1 MPWPV
6 YLALKHLFPTGKRA
20 AFFTVVSVLGVAL
33 GVMVL
38 LVVQSVMNGFAHE
51 YELNFIRAQGHIQIR
66 SNDLM
71 DNPAEVEKLAAAVP
85 GVVSTEPFLQGMVML
100 QYENHVSFTTMQGI
114 AWPQDY
120 PRTQKE
126 TAASPPAGTAFPM
139 VQSMD
144 VNHPH
149 PQPLADSM
157 VAGKV
162 DDLDDDSI
170 LLGSGLAASLGV
182 LLGDTVDVYTPLMLD
197 RLKNN
202 NEVVL
207 PRQFKVAGIYET
219 GWTVADDNSF
229 VATLRT
235 MQDFYGLGNQVWGV
249 EVRLDNDDLD
259 HANAVAALLNEKLA
273 PLNAKRGLEGKASPI
288 RAYTWYETNQDM
300 MQVLFMEK
308 TMMFFIMIIIVVVA
322 SFSIAI
328 SLVTSVVRKTR
339 EIGVLG
345 ALGARPGQ
353 VASVFCLQGFFIGV
367 VGTVLGVV
375 LAFVLLYFRQPIIE
389 LFVSRR
395 LLLEFYKFLSFPVE
409 YRRSTFAIVIGF
421 TLVITTAAGL
431 VPAWYAAR
439 LKPAE
444 CLRYE

>member
-1 MPWPV
+1 
-6 YLALKHLFPTGKRA
+6 LAFKHLFPAGRKA
-20 AFFTVVSVLGVAL
+20 SFFTVVSVVGVAL

-66 SNDLM
+66 SGDLIE
-71 DNPAEVEKLAAAVP
+71 NPEEVAKLAAGVP

-100 QYENHVSFTTMQGI
+100 EFENRVAYPTMRGL

-120 PRTQKE
+120 PRSEKE
-126 TAASPPAGTAFPM
+126 TAAAAPTGTAFPVM
-139 VQSMD
+139 ESLD
-144 VNHPH
+144 VNRPGK
-149 PQPLADSM
+149 PPLADLM
-157 VAGKV
+157 VAGSV
-162 DDLDDDSI
+162 DDLDDSSV

-182 LLGDTVDVYTPLMLD
+182 MLGDKIDVYPPVMLD
-197 RLKNN
+197 RLKNSQ
-202 NEVVL
+202 EVDQ
-207 PRQFKVAGIYET
+207 PRSFTVAGIYET
-219 GWTVADDNSF
+219 GWTVADDSSF

-235 MQDFYGLGNQVWGV
+235 MQDMNGLPNAAMGI
-249 EVRLDNDDLD
+249 EVRLDNDDLGHTGD
-259 HANAVAALLNEKLA
+259 VTAALNAKLDALNAQRGSAGALA
-273 PLNAKRGLEGKASPI
+273 PLV
-288 RAYTWYETNQDM
+288 AYPWYDTNSDTM
-300 MQVLFMEK
+300 KVLFIEK

-367 VGTVLGVV
+367 AGTGLGVA
-375 LAFVLLYFRQPIIE
+375 LALLLLHFRQPIVE
-389 LFVSRR
+389 AFVSRR

-409 YRRSTFAIVIGF
+409 YRVSTFSIIIVF